1 VAATPSAP
9 GSAFYPE
16 IGASLPARRTLA
28 GLEPIGSP
36 RRFLS
41 HSQERDM
48 TTAERDA
55 WLDEV
60 MQARPT
66 GMHFKT
72 AWIIACALYRGDGN
86 ALALSKLEREGG
98 EACRRSMQRA
108 IRWLEG
114 KRLLRVEPGVHG
126 SAPRRYTLLSNRQE
140 RAAA

>member
-1 VAATPSAP
+1 
-9 GSAFYPE
+9 
-16 IGASLPARRTLA
+16 
-28 GLEPIGSP
+28 
-36 RRFLS
+36 
-41 HSQERDM
+41 M
-48 TTAERDA
+48 TTNERDA

-60 MQARPT
+60 MQNRPT

-72 AWIIACALYRGDGN
+72 AWIIACALYRGDSSS
-86 ALALSKLEREGG
+86 LALSRLEREGG

-114 KRLLRVEPGVHG
+114 KRLLRVDPGVHG